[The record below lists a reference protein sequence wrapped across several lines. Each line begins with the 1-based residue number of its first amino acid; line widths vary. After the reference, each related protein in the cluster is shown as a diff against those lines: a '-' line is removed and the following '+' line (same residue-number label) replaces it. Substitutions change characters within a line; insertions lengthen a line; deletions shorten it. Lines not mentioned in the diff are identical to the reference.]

1 MTTERNI
8 HILEQVNAGVPVP
21 VVAEK
26 YGISEDWVKCVMYQT
41 KAHLS
46 EMKKEELYRFLWERN
61 PDGKNNE
68 RYYNAFRRNNI
79 NTVRAVAGLDPSDHI
94 RCIGADALAK
104 LISDAK
110 KEVEKQ
116 DLLCVNTNQ

>member
-21 VVAEK
+21 VVATE
-26 YGISEDWVKCVMYQT
+26 YGISEGRVKSIAYLA

-46 EMKKEELYRFLWERN
+46 KMEKDELYRFLWKRN
-61 PDGKNNE
+61 PRGENNE

-79 NTVRAVAGLDPSDHI
+79 CTVKAVAELDTSSHI
-94 RCIGADALAK
+94 RCIGAVALAK

-110 KEVEKQ
+110 KE
-116 DLLCVNTNQ
+116 TNF